1 MEKENLFELD
11 ESGKTLL
18 RCNDKNV
25 TEVKIPK
32 GVTAIDDLAFAD
44 CENLQT
50 ISLEGVETIGKCAF
64 EECLNLREIMLS
76 TSLKTIDDHAF
87 GGCESLFHVVLPVS
101 LTHIGEYAF
110 ADCFDLEIVDLPETI
125 KSIGSC
131 VFLNCSSLEQITM
144 GHVDLKE
151 IEIAED
157 AFEGLEDCTLLVD
170 DDDVEAFLDDDRF
183 SEFDSIMG
191 FDEYMED
198 FDDEDWEPE
207 MEHTDGEQIVLDRTG
222 TKVLSV
228 DEDAVDVVIPE
239 GVKEICWDA
248 FEDCESL
255 KSITLPDSI
264 RELGYFKR
272 CKSLK
277 SIVIPNGVK
286 ELETDAFHEC
296 FSLETV
302 EIPDSVQEIGDGA
315 FSDCTSLKSIKLPLS
330 LTSIGEFTFCDC
342 SSLVKASIPANVKY
356 IGFHA
361 FENCHSLADLHL
373 GQSDPSD
380 LRIEGNAFDGVDD
393 CTLFVPEDAVEVF
406 RADDRFSIFKDIV
419 GE

>member
-32 GVTAIDDLAFAD
+32 GVTAIDDFAFAD

-101 LTHIGEYAF
+101 LTNIGEYAF

-207 MEHTDGEQIVLDRTG
+207 MEHTD
-222 TKVLSV
+222 
-228 DEDAVDVVIPE
+228 
-239 GVKEICWDA
+239 
-248 FEDCESL
+248 
-255 KSITLPDSI
+255 
-264 RELGYFKR
+264 
-272 CKSLK
+272 
-277 SIVIPNGVK
+277 
-286 ELETDAFHEC
+286 
-296 FSLETV
+296 
-302 EIPDSVQEIGDGA
+302 
-315 FSDCTSLKSIKLPLS
+315 
-330 LTSIGEFTFCDC
+330 
-342 SSLVKASIPANVKY
+342 
-356 IGFHA
+356 
-361 FENCHSLADLHL
+361 
-373 GQSDPSD
+373 
-380 LRIEGNAFDGVDD
+380 
-393 CTLFVPEDAVEVF
+393 
-406 RADDRFSIFKDIV
+406 
-419 GE
+419 